1 MSRQTEREKQ
11 LQKRY
16 SELVEQLKELSN
28 ASNGTGINDVYTN
41 DDSAAETL

>member
-16 SELVEQLKELSN
+16 SELVEQLQELPSTP
-28 ASNGTGINDVYTN
+28 NGTGINDV
-41 DDSAAETL
+41 SEAETL